1 MLKIKIFHGSDKN
14 IVFGGAECH
23 GKTIIKLSL
32 WSRNVLAISYDS
44 HTNHTCVQTSCDN
57 LPILS
62 FVSSKYLWKN
72 NIMNW

>member
-1 MLKIKIFHGSDKN
+1 MLKIKIFHGNDKN
-14 IVFGGAECH
+14 IVFGAQCH
-23 GKTIIKLSL
+23 GQTIIKLSL

-44 HTNHTCVQTSCDN
+44 HTSCTCVQTSCDN